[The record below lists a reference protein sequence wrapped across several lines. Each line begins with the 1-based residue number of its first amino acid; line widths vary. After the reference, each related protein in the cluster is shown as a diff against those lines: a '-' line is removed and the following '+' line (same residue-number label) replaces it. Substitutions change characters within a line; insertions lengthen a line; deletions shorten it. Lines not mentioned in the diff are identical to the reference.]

1 MKIFEKRIFSF
12 SGRKVAVVGD
22 MVADEYI
29 YGESSRVSRE
39 APVVILKHSHDS
51 VLPGG
56 AANAAHNVAA
66 LGGTVYPIGVVGG
79 DAYGCSIMDIFAGVG
94 ANTNFIVSEMDRK
107 TVSKTRI
114 LGCGHHTT
122 YQQLVR
128 VDRDDDRA
136 ISEKTE
142 HCIIANTKKAASEVD
157 AIIVSDY
164 HHGVFTPAVV
174 SCVNDIAR
182 AGDIPVFVDSRFEL
196 LKFSSFFSATP
207 NETEVEDI
215 ISGRL
220 DEEVDVRDA
229 ACTLLEKTGG
239 KSILIT
245 RGNKGMCLL
254 ERGGVAKFIP
264 VHGTD
269 EIADVTGAG
278 DTVISVY
285 TLAVASGASTLE
297 AAYLANIA
305 GGLVVLKRGTAT
317 VSQEELIFAAKGAVD
332 FEEWRS

>member
-1 MKIFEKRIFSF
+1 MKISEKKIKSF
-12 SGRKVAVVGD
+12 SACKVAVVGD
-22 MVADEYI
+22 MVADECI

-51 VLPGG
+51 VLLGG

-66 LGGTVYPIGVVGG
+66 LGGNVYPIGVVG
-79 DAYGCSIMDIFAGVG
+79 DDSYGRSIMDIFAGIG
-94 ANTNFIVSEMDRK
+94 ANTDLIVSETDRK

-136 ISEKTE
+136 ISEETE
-142 HCIIANTKKAASEVD
+142 RSIIANTKKVASEVD

-174 SCVNDIAR
+174 SCVNDIACA
-182 AGDIPVFVDSRFEL
+182 AGTPVFVDSRFEL

-215 ISGRL
+215 ISGRV
-220 DEEVDVRDA
+220 DNEIDVRDA

-239 KSILIT
+239 GSILIT

-254 ERGGVAKFIP
+254 ERGVEAKFIP
-264 VHGTD
+264 VYGTD

-285 TLAVASGASTLE
+285 TLAVASGFSTFE

-317 VSQEELIFAAKGAVD
+317 VSQEELVYAVRGLVD
-332 FEEWRS
+332 F

>member
-1 MKIFEKRIFSF
+1 MKISEKIIKSF
-12 SGRKVAVVGD
+12 SNCKIAVVGD

-29 YGESSRVSRE
+29 YGESLRVSRE

-51 VLPGG
+51 ILPGG

-66 LGGTVYPIGVVGG
+66 LGGVVYPVGVVG
-79 DAYGCSIMDIFAGVG
+79 DDVYGRSIMDIFAGVG
-94 ANTNFIVSEMDRK
+94 ANTNFIVSEMNRK

-128 VDRDDDRA
+128 VDRDDDRG
-136 ISEKTE
+136 ISEETE
-142 HCIIANTKKAASEVD
+142 QSIITNTKKAAAEVD

-174 SCVNDIAR
+174 SCINDIAR
-182 AGDIPVFVDSRFEL
+182 AGDVPVFVDSRFEL

-215 ISGRL
+215 INGRL
-220 DEEVDVRDA
+220 DEEADVRDA
-229 ACTLLEKTGG
+229 ACALLEKTGG

-254 ERGGVAKFIP
+254 EHGLDAVFIP
-264 VHGTD
+264 VYGTD

-285 TLAVASGASTLE
+285 TLAVASGASTFE

-305 GGLVVLKRGTAT
+305 GGLVVLKQGTAT
-317 VSQEELIFAAKGAVD
+317 VSQKELASAAKSIVD
-332 FEEWRS
+332 FEE